1 MLTEKEIRHTAKLA
15 KVQLTGEEVV
25 KFQSQLTEILEYFKI
40 LTEVPTDNIPPTF
53 QVTGINTVFRIETTQ
68 PYNRLSPEKA
78 LRNASEKE
86 NQYFVVPP
94 VLQGK

>member
-15 KVQLTGEEVV
+15 QLQLTGEEVA
-25 KFQSQLTEILEYFKI
+25 KFRPQLTEILEYFKI

-53 QVTGINTVFRIETTQ
+53 QVTGINNIFRIETTE
-68 PYNRLSPEKA
+68 PGNRLSLEKA
-78 LRNASEKE
+78 LRNAPEKE

-94 VLQGK
+94 VLAGK